1 MKRIL
6 LTILAIMLCLP
17 VISGCSN
24 KRNKVDP
31 EASGLDFDTCISEL
45 EERISEEYL
54 LIDFKLVRLGVDI
67 ADGTKNEC
75 ILRIVGQYDK
85 DGISTSWGKTFDIS
99 YEDYLSLV
107 EVNNSHIIYNSENTE
122 YIDTIIT
129 DIPAWAIKGVYNI
142 MFG

>member
-1 MKRIL
+1 MKRTL
-6 LTILAIMLCLP
+6 LTILAIILCLSAL
-17 VISGCSN
+17 SGCSN
-24 KRNKVDP
+24 VRNKVDP

-45 EERISEEYL
+45 EERISAEYL
-54 LIDFKLVRLGVDI
+54 LKDFKLVRLGVDI

-85 DGISTSWGKTFDIS
+85 DGITTSWGETFDIS
-99 YEDYLSLV
+99 YEDYLSLCK
-107 EVNNSHIIYNSENTE
+107 VNNSHIIYNSEITE

-142 MFG
+142 MFE

>member
-6 LTILAIMLCLP
+6 LTILAIILCLAAF
-17 VISGCSN
+17 SGCSN
-24 KRNKVDP
+24 VRNKVDP

-45 EERISEEYL
+45 EERISAEYL
-54 LIDFKLVRLGVDI
+54 LKDFNLVRLGVDI

-99 YEDYLSLV
+99 YEDYLSLCK
-107 EVNNSHIIYNSENTE
+107 VNNSHIIKYNTTWDYEFMSS
-122 YIDTIIT
+122 
-129 DIPAWAIKGVYNI
+129 V
-142 MFG
+142 FGNSVQNPSLFS